1 MPCFFNGIFGH
12 KPSSYIV
19 SHEGQWPIPHGP
31 LVEFLGIGPM
41 SRYASDLR
49 PALKIMADTNAA
61 KLNLDEPVDL
71 SRLKVYYQLNDGGSE
86 LTSSV
91 DYDICEA
98 MEKAIRHFGQT
109 SQYKPKGQQIK
120 QLRTSSKLWLANM
133 KSPPFAPQFDAQL
146 TNLNKPINPYWELL
160 KWPIGQSNHTFI
172 AILTALVENQGV
184 EYGSSKYNYMV
195 KQKDE
200 LKGYFSAMLGD
211 DGVFLYPTHPTAAPY
226 HHEPIARAF
235 NFSYTAIINILGL
248 PATAIPMGIGSEGL
262 PIGIQVVA
270 KHGQDRLCLAVA
282 CELERRFG
290 GWQEPGKV

>member
-12 KPSSYIV
+12 KPSSYTV
-19 SHEGQWPIPHGP
+19 SNEGQFPMPHGP
-31 LVEFLGIGPM
+31 IMEFLGVGPM

-49 PALKIMADTNAA
+49 PALKVMADTNAA

-86 LTSSV
+86 LISSV

-98 MEKAIRHFGQT
+98 MEKAIRHFAQI

-120 QLRTSSKLWLANM
+120 QFRTATKLWLANM
-133 KSPPFAPQFDAQL
+133 KSPPNAPQFDAQL
-146 TNLNKPINPYWELL
+146 TNMQHRINPYVELL
-160 KWPIGQSNHTFI
+160 KWPIGLSNHTFI
-172 AILTALVENQGV
+172 AIVTAMIAKTGAA
-184 EYGSSKYNYMV
+184 YGSSKHSFLV

-200 LKGYFSAMLGD
+200 LKAQFSSMLGD

-235 NFSYTAIINILGL
+235 NFSYTGIVNILGL

-270 KHGQDRLCLAVA
+270 NHNQDRLCLAVA

-290 GWQEPGKV
+290 GWQEPGRV